1 MDYRRFS
8 KKRSTSC
15 TPRSVTAFL
24 QILNVLSDVSPSY
37 LAQQWHCPRN
47 HRLVFE

>member
-15 TPRSVTAFL
+15 TPRNVTAFL
-24 QILNVLSDVSPSY
+24 PILSVSSDVSPRY
-37 LAQQWHCPRN
+37 LA
-47 HRLVFE
+47 